1 VEIIKWDRYSC
12 GTHLTGCVQFYT
24 NSSLS
29 SQHFFFLTN
38 KQTGRQTDRLHDK
51 PKQCFCD
58 HKNGLLTLWVAPAT
72 CEDCLLYLFVFVMLS
87 FALFF
92 LKSKSSKFANP
103 SENEIGPR
111 FSQNTQPP
119 FFPEGFFCMLS

>member
-1 VEIIKWDRYSC
+1 
-12 GTHLTGCVQFYT
+12 
-24 NSSLS
+24 
-29 SQHFFFLTN
+29 
-38 KQTGRQTDRLHDK
+38 
-51 PKQCFCD
+51 
-58 HKNGLLTLWVAPAT
+58 VAPAT